1 MSEVVR
7 FVDADALATDVA
19 QRLLRTLAALQD
31 GDRVPQVVLTGGT
44 IADQLHREVARQS
57 PGSGVDWRRVE
68 VWWGDERFVAADD
81 PDRNAL
87 QAHRALLDHVD
98 VDPALVHEMPAA
110 EGGLS
115 VDEAADRYADEV
127 RRRDAGSFDVVM
139 LGMGGNGHV
148 ASLFP
153 GRPQIDVDDRI
164 AVAVTDSP
172 KPPPVRISLTFGALN
187 RTKQVW
193 FLVTGEQ
200 KAEAVRR
207 ALAPEGDVHEIP
219 ARGITDSD
227 ATLWFLDEAA
237 ATGL

>member
-44 IADQLHREVARQS
+44 IADRLHREVARQS

-68 VWWGDERFVAADD
+68 VWWGDERFVASDD
-81 PDRNAL
+81 PERNAL

-98 VDPALVHEMPAA
+98 VDAALVHEVPAA

-139 LGMGGNGHV
+139 LGMGGNGHI

-153 GRPQIDVDDRI
+153 GHPQLDVDDQI

-193 FLVTGEQ
+193 FLVTGEP

-237 ATGL
+237 ASEL

>member
-7 FVDADALATDVA
+7 FVDADALVTDVA

-44 IADQLHREVARQS
+44 IADQLHREMAHQS

-98 VDPALVHEMPAA
+98 LDPSLVHEMPAA
-110 EGGLS
+110 EDGLS

-127 RRRDAGSFDVVM
+127 RRRDAGHFDVVM
-139 LGMGGNGHV
+139 LGMGTNGHV

-153 GRPQIDVDDRI
+153 GLPQLDVHERI

-172 KPPPVRISLTFGALN
+172 KPPPVRISLTFAALN

-237 ATGL
+237 AAEL